1 MVSYFPFPLF
11 CRPNVHNINYRR
23 MIPIPLTTPKSG
35 SRLDLVGIRR
45 YSLMSAS
52 DELIKTTVDQIEK
65 ILNTKTVVGEPTT
78 IEGNTIIPLISI
90 GFAFGAGAGAG
101 KNKDVGEGEGGGGGG
116 GGGVK
121 PVAVVVI
128 NKDGFHIESIKSGMV
143 SVIDKIV
150 DKGPEMMEKMRGKKT
165 EEK

>member
-1 MVSYFPFPLF
+1 
-11 CRPNVHNINYRR
+11 
-23 MIPIPLTTPKSG
+23 
-35 SRLDLVGIRR
+35 
-45 YSLMSAS
+45 MSAS
-52 DELIKTTVDQIEK
+52 DELIKTTVDEIEK